1 METTNQR
8 TPHFKPVEELTF
20 TDDFMFGYVMR
31 NEEICKELL
40 ERLLKIK
47 IEKLEYP
54 ELQKSISPYYEA
66 KGVRL
71 DVYVKD
77 SDKVFD
83 IEIQNGKRSNLGKR
97 TRYYQSMI
105 DIDNLLKGAS
115 YTSLNESY
123 IIFLCTFDPFEKGLS
138 HYTFK
143 TCCLQDS
150 EVDIK
155 DGAIKE
161 IFNATAYATE
171 QDVEISAFLKYIDSK
186 EATDDFTD
194 KINHLVKK
202 AKINEK
208 FRSDYL
214 AVNIRETD
222 IYEEGR
228 TEGIALGISQ
238 GISQG
243 FAQGISQGAEQAKIE
258 TARNLLSMNLSLEQ
272 VVQGT
277 GLPLETVEQLAM
289 LESSKNNS

>member
-1 METTNQR
+1 MKRPLTT
-8 TPHFKPVEELTF
+8 
-20 TDDFMFGYVMR
+20 
-31 NEEICKELL
+31 C
-40 ERLLKIK
+40 
-47 IEKLEYP
+47 
-54 ELQKSISPYYEA
+54 
-66 KGVRL
+66 
-71 DVYVKD
+71 
-77 SDKVFD
+77 
-83 IEIQNGKRSNLGKR
+83 
-97 TRYYQSMI
+97 I

-123 IIFLCTFDPFEKGLS
+123 IIFLCTFDPFEKGLP

-143 TCCLQDS
+143 TRCLQDS

-194 KINHLVKK
+194 KINHIVEL

-208 FRSDYL
+208 FKGDYL
-214 AVNIRETD
+214 AMNIRETD

-228 TEGIALGISQ
+228 NDGIALGITQGIAQ

-243 FAQGISQGAEQAKIE
+243 IAQGAEQAKIE
-258 TARNLLSMNLSLEQ
+258 TARNFLSMNLSLEK
-272 VVQGT
+272 VAQGT
-277 GLPLETVEQLAM
+277 GLSLETIQKLANEQ
-289 LESSKNNS
+289 KCQD

>member
-1 METTNQR
+1 MGKTNQR
-8 TPHFKPVEELTF
+8 NLSFKPVEQLEF
-20 TDDFMFGYVMR
+20 TDDYMFGYVMR
-31 NEEICKELL
+31 NPEICKELL

-47 IEKLEYP
+47 IERLEYP

-83 IEIQNGKRSNLGKR
+83 IEIQNGKKLNLGKR

-105 DIDNLLKGAS
+105 DIDNLLKGAN
-115 YTSLNESY
+115 YNALNESY
-123 IIFLCTFDPFEKGLS
+123 IIFICTFDPFEKGLS

-143 TCCLQDS
+143 TCCIQDS
-150 EVDIK
+150 KVDMK
-155 DGAIKE
+155 DGTIKE

-171 QDVEISAFLKYIDSK
+171 EDVEISAFLKYINSK

-194 KINHLVKK
+194 KINHIVEL

-208 FRSDYL
+208 FRSDYIAL
-214 AVNIRETD
+214 NIRETD

-228 TEGIALGISQ
+228 NYGIEQ
-238 GISQG
+238 GI
-243 FAQGISQGAEQAKIE
+243 AQGIEQKAIE
-258 TARNLLSMNLSLEQ
+258 TAKQGLLLNLSYEQISQLTGLSLEI
-272 VVQGT
+272 
-277 GLPLETVEQLAM
+277 VEQLAK
-289 LESSKNNS
+289 EQSSKN

>member
-1 METTNQR
+1 MKRPLTT
-8 TPHFKPVEELTF
+8 
-20 TDDFMFGYVMR
+20 
-31 NEEICKELL
+31 C
-40 ERLLKIK
+40 
-47 IEKLEYP
+47 
-54 ELQKSISPYYEA
+54 
-66 KGVRL
+66 
-71 DVYVKD
+71 
-77 SDKVFD
+77 
-83 IEIQNGKRSNLGKR
+83 
-97 TRYYQSMI
+97 I
-105 DIDNLLKGAS
+105 DIDNLLKGSS

-123 IIFLCTFDPFEKGLS
+123 IIFLCTFDPFEKGLP

-143 TCCLQDS
+143 TRCLQDS

-171 QDVEISAFLKYIDSK
+171 EDVEISAFLKYIDSK

-238 GISQG
+238 G
-243 FAQGISQGAEQAKIE
+243 AEQAKIE
-258 TARNLLSMNLSLEQ
+258 TARKLLKEELPIEQVARCTSLSMN
-272 VVQGT
+272 
-277 GLPLETVEQLAM
+277 TVEQLAKEQTIM
-289 LESSKNNS
+289 